1 MSFFLGKH
9 CENKHSFLASSVSSL
24 DSRFKMRPKII
35 PMSAGASS
43 ETGLCAFSGSA
54 WGSFRQIISNSM
66 HGIGNDLSERPPST
80 ARKRAQ
86 SGFRRRARRHWNDL
100 GAHFESTVKLE
111 TELAKKEC
119 LFSQCFPKKN
129 DITSTHFLQSI
140 LFHPDGLLIEAVTD
154 REMFWLELAP
164 AGWARFDKV
173 ASHQDGKAADH
184 STDRGIFALRELQS
198 TREPWPEGSTM
209 TLAAFCLAQSP
220 ISLSD
225 HPAYQAMKSLVSQ
238 VEAS

>member
-1 MSFFLGKH
+1 MNIFDVLYRQARADHAKAMLKCRSESRPEALSQAEQNERPESDDVPSTSKELEMTCLKDPQTLAENEQSLGDAPADTGIVLGRIFKH
-9 CENKHSFLASSVSSL
+9 
-24 DSRFKMRPKII
+24 
-35 PMSAGASS
+35 
-43 ETGLCAFSGSA
+43 
-54 WGSFRQIISNSM
+54 ISNR
-66 HGIGNDLSERPPST
+66 LS
-80 ARKRAQ
+80 
-86 SGFRRRARRHWNDL
+86 
-100 GAHFESTVKLE
+100 KLE

-119 LFSQCFPKKN
+119 LFSQCCPKKN